1 MDKKKKIILTE
12 EQVKSIF
19 YELAKNFDFAPKF
32 HTHKEL
38 KRYDDSEVLRR
49 LDSHSNSINEFDS
62 DIELIKKREKVVFTN
77 NLIGWLLVL
86 VSLGFIFRALMYWH
100 IGIALFFIGI
110 VLAIVGFSGM
120 ADTEIKKE

>member
-38 KRYDDSEVLRR
+38 KRYD
-49 LDSHSNSINEFDS
+49 DS